1 MSHNNEL
8 QMCQSKKQ
16 IIQQQPTKQIVL
28 NYHILQLP
36 QPLVSYVP
44 FKLIHA
50 QISNNMI
57 NLTLQA

>member
-8 QMCQSKKQ
+8 QMCQSNKQ
-16 IIQQQPTKQIVL
+16 IIQQWPTEQIVL
-28 NYHILQLP
+28 NYHILQFP
-36 QPLVSYVP
+36 QPFIACVP
-44 FKLIHA
+44 FKPIHA